1 MHKAC
6 HYSAFTLPGKES
18 QRALNAKRT
27 AEQPPNE
34 ANLIE
39 SSIQNEDPFNMRGLL
54 KINNTVAEYL
64 FDTGAS
70 HTVISVDAYREI
82 CKTQI
87 NPPYLKPTGQPL
99 VLANAEIID
108 YGRVDMTLEVGRA
121 KFEIGVTVADL
132 NKKQTILLGRDAINA
147 CPLFKPVM
155 TQLEQIIIESTKQ
168 CEGQP
173 PETVQLTKSTVA
185 AETYYDL
192 RPSSVIMHKILLLD
206 PKMTPIRQ
214 KIRRVP
220 YSKLDEFKKLLQDQL
235 DSGIIVPSDSA
246 WCSPV
251 NLVMKTDG
259 SIRIT
264 IDYKKLNDACVKD
277 AYPIP
282 HMESLYTKL
291 THSKFY
297 TKIDCFNGY
306 YQILTDP
313 ETSHLTSFG
322 CELAS
327 SNMLNSLNA
336 HVKKY

>member
-1 MHKAC
+1 MNNMPTECQSTEVNLRDQILEETEEYKDAHSYIK
-6 HYSAFTLPGKES
+6 T
-18 QRALNAKRT
+18 AL
-27 AEQPPNE
+27 AE
-34 ANLIE
+34 
-39 SSIQNEDPFNMRGLL
+39 
-54 KINNTVAEYL
+54 
-64 FDTGAS
+64 
-70 HTVISVDAYREI
+70 
-82 CKTQI
+82 
-87 NPPYLKPTGQPL
+87 
-99 VLANAEIID
+99 
-108 YGRVDMTLEVGRA
+108 
-121 KFEIGVTVADL
+121 
-132 NKKQTILLGRDAINA
+132 
-147 CPLFKPVM
+147 
-155 TQLEQIIIESTKQ
+155 
-168 CEGQP
+168 
-173 PETVQLTKSTVA
+173 VA

-220 YSKLDEFKKLLQDQL
+220 YSKLEEFKKLLQDQL
-235 DSGIIVPSDSA
+235 DAGIIVPSDSA

-251 NLVMKTDG
+251 NLVMKSDG

-322 CELAS
+322 CEFGLFKYVKLAQGLANAPATFQRMVDTVFKDQIARNTICVYFDDFLIHTKTGRKQEGNN
-327 SNMLNSLNA
+327 SNG
-336 HVKKY
+336 